1 MSNYGAIPPSSR
13 TSSPVYQ
20 GPFAPP
26 ASRTSVQ
33 SQSQSRSPSRNH
45 SQSSSLED
53 IATEERNTHGPEAPR
68 SVRFASPQGRGRA
81 DLSKLGTTNLDLTNE
96 RHDHD
101 YEDESPTVEPGDPQ
115 HSSHPQRG
123 MNGVGNGESNVA
135 HNGNLMGKL
144 RDHFQPTLVL
154 ENAGSVARDH
164 LASERTFLAYVRT
177 SLAIASSGVGEFACR
192 HNDISSR

>member
-1 MSNYGAIPPSSR
+1 MSNYGAIPSSSR

-33 SQSQSRSPSRNH
+33 SQSQSRSLSRSH
-45 SQSSSLED
+45 SQSSSLGD
-53 IATEERNTHGPEAPR
+53 IATGERNTHDLEGPR

-81 DLSKLGTTNLDLTNE
+81 DRSKLGTNLDLTDE
-96 RHDHD
+96 HHDHD
-101 YEDESPTVEPGDPQ
+101 YEDEPPTVEPGDPQ
-115 HSSHPQRG
+115 RSSHPQRG

-192 HNDISSR
+192 RDDISSR